1 MKKGYL
7 YILKSEKNNKYYLG
21 STIDLNRRL
30 YQHNNNLVL
39 STKNRG
45 PWKLVY
51 NKEFEDIKTAR
62 QIEYKLKKQKR
73 RDIIEKIISNE
84 LTI

>member
-39 STKNRG
+39 STK
-45 PWKLVY
+45 
-51 NKEFEDIKTAR
+51 DIKTAR